1 MITFIFREYTAYHPE
16 LLEIISSD
24 KYFHL
29 VDSTTHSPTTT
40 TGFDLQS
47 TNTSDSV
54 GSTSRLGFNT
64 TSSSL
69 VGPAPEDF
77 TTAPK
82 ANTVDETTTME
93 SEEIELF
100 NFSNDT
106 EFMDSVNDTLEEGQ
120 DQDFGLEQDTETDN
134 STAVSE
140 STTLPFDELD
150 REEISEDFSSG
161 GSGFVEDQAEFL
173 TTNRFRE
180 EELKRFGC
188 LKPFL
193 YSSNFILMQYSHY
206 KEYC

>member
-1 MITFIFREYTAYHPE
+1 M
-16 LLEIISSD
+16 SSTS
-24 KYFHL
+24 KPGL
-29 VDSTTHSPTTT
+29 DST
-40 TGFDLQS
+40 
-47 TNTSDSV
+47 N
-54 GSTSRLGFNT
+54 
-64 TSSSL
+64 SSL
-69 VGPAPEDF
+69 GGPAPEDF
-77 TTAPK
+77 TTAQK

-93 SEEIELF
+93 SEEIALF

-120 DQDFGLEQDTETDN
+120 DQDFGLVQDTETDN

-140 STTLPFDELD
+140 TTTLPFDELD
-150 REEISEDFSSG
+150 GEETSEDFSSG

-193 YSSNFILMQYSHY
+193 YSSNFVLN
-206 KEYC
+206 

>member
-1 MITFIFREYTAYHPE
+1 MF
-16 LLEIISSD
+16 EIISSD

-29 VDSTTHSPTTT
+29 LDSTTHNPTTT
-40 TGFDLQS
+40 AEFDSL
-47 TNTSDSV
+47 
-54 GSTSRLGFNT
+54 STSFMSS
-64 TSSSL
+64 TSKPGLDPTGSNL

-77 TTAPK
+77 TTAQK

-93 SEEIELF
+93 SEEIALF

-120 DQDFGLEQDTETDN
+120 DQDFGLVQDTETDN

-140 STTLPFDELD
+140 TTTLPFDELD
-150 REEISEDFSSG
+150 GEETSEDFSSG

-173 TTNRFRE
+173 NTNRFRE

-193 YSSNFILMQYSHY
+193 YSSNFVLN
-206 KEYC
+206 

>member
-1 MITFIFREYTAYHPE
+1 M
-16 LLEIISSD
+16 
-24 KYFHL
+24 
-29 VDSTTHSPTTT
+29 DSTTHSPTTT
-40 TGFDLQS
+40 AEFDLLS
-47 TNTSDSV
+47 TNTSDFMS
-54 GSTSRLGFNT
+54 STSMLGFNT

-120 DQDFGLEQDTETDN
+120 DQDFGLVQDTETDN

-140 STTLPFDELD
+140 TTTLPFDELD
-150 REEISEDFSSG
+150 GEETSEDFSSG

-173 TTNRFRE
+173 NTNRFRE

-188 LKPFL
+188 LKPLL
-193 YSSNFILMQYSHY
+193 YSSNFILM
-206 KEYC
+206 

>member
-1 MITFIFREYTAYHPE
+1 M
-16 LLEIISSD
+16 
-24 KYFHL
+24 
-29 VDSTTHSPTTT
+29 DSTTHSPTTT
-40 TGFDLQS
+40 AEFDLL
-47 TNTSDSV
+47 
-54 GSTSRLGFNT
+54 STSFMSSTSKPGLDS
-64 TSSSL
+64 TSSNL
-69 VGPAPEDF
+69 VGPASEDF
-77 TTAPK
+77 TTAQK

-93 SEEIELF
+93 SEEIEVF

-120 DQDFGLEQDTETDN
+120 DQDFGLVQDTETDN

-150 REEISEDFSSG
+150 GEEISEDFSSG

-173 TTNRFRE
+173 TTNSFRE

-193 YSSNFILMQYSHY
+193 YSSNFILM
-206 KEYC
+206 